1 VWFTT
6 LSLKINLVF
15 YFIIQNRIK
24 IMPIQ
29 NTEINSKEIVKIP
42 DDEEEKK
49 KQMYKIYHDA
59 QDAQYRKRK
68 TE

>member
-1 VWFTT
+1 MVYDT
-6 LSLKINLVF
+6 LLKNKFDFLF
-15 YFIIQNRIK
+15 YFVYQNK
-24 IMPIQ
+24 NMPIQ
-29 NTEINSKEIVKIP
+29 NTEINSKDIVQVP

-49 KQMYKIYHDA
+49 KQMYKIYLDA

>member
-1 VWFTT
+1 MKQ
-6 LSLKINLVF
+6 SLKINLIF

-29 NTEINSKEIVKIP
+29 NTEINSKEIIQVQIP

-59 QDAQYRKRK
+59 QDAQYRKLK